1 MSIATSKQSFNF
13 SILKQLFVY
22 VKPYRKYFY
31 ASIVLA
37 LLMAVIAPVRPYLIK
52 LTVDSSTGKTN
63 NFPGWL
69 NWFSFGGENNHL
81 LSLIL
86 NVTIFQVVFI
96 FIETAMR
103 FGFTFITAWLGQNVV
118 KDLRESVFAN
128 ILKRP
133 LSHFDKT
140 PIGTLTTRTVN
151 DIESINDIF
160 SDGLIPIIADLLTIV
175 FTVVIMF
182 WIDWKLSLVALIPL
196 PIIVVAT
203 NKFKKSVNKSF
214 INVRNAVSA
223 LNSFVQEHI
232 TGMYITQA
240 FTAEDREFKKF
251 KDINAKHR
259 DANIKA
265 IFAYS
270 VFFPIVELV
279 LAISTALI
287 VWWVSHLALH
297 NVNAQI
303 NFSGKIVAFVM
314 YMNQIFRPL
323 RILADKFNVLQMG
336 MIAAERVLPYSVEEF
351 GIRDLELVN
360 NETGNTIQQ
369 FNNSTITSNDKHQTI
384 VFNNVWFAYNNENYV
399 LKDISFSLQQAQTL
413 ALVGS
418 TGSGKTSI
426 ISLINKLY
434 PINKGSIYVNGKNIE
449 EYSLEEL
456 RKNVGVVLQDVFLFS
471 GSIIDNI
478 TLRNNNI
485 TREQVIDAAKLIGMH
500 DFIMQLPNYYDYNV
514 MERGNILSM
523 GQRQLI
529 SFIRVLLYNPSIL
542 ILDEATSSI
551 DNESEHLIQKAI
563 ETLLVGRTAIVIAH
577 RLSTITK
584 ANKIILLDKGE
595 IKEQGTHAELLAQ
608 QGLYSNLF
616 HSVFEIEE

>member
-1 MSIATSKQSFNF
+1 MSSTAQKKSFNF
-13 SILKQLFVY
+13 SVLKQIFVF
-22 VKPYRKYFY
+22 VKPYKKYFY
-31 ASIVLA
+31 WSIFLA
-37 LLMAVIAPVRPYLIK
+37 LLMAVIAPVRPYLIQ
-52 LTVDSSTGKTN
+52 LTVDTSTGKN
-63 NFPGWL
+63 NYFPAWL
-69 NWFSFGGENNHL
+69 NVFSFTKNDNPIIA
-81 LSLIL
+81 LIL
-86 NVTIFQVVFI
+86 NVTILQVLFI
-96 FIETAMR
+96 CVETAIR
-103 FGFTFITAWLGQNVV
+103 FAFTFITAWLGQNVV

-182 WIDWKLSLVALIPL
+182 WIDWKLTLVALIPL

-240 FTAEDREFKKF
+240 FTAEEREFKKF

-287 VWWVSHLALH
+287 VWWVSQLALH
-297 NVNAQI
+297 NTNAQI

-336 MIAAERVLPYSVEEF
+336 MIAAERVLPYTTDEVKSQRPKTESEE
-351 GIRDLELVN
+351 
-360 NETGNTIQQ
+360 Q
-369 FNNSTITSNDKHQTI
+369 FNNSTITPNDKHQTI
-384 VFNNVWFAYNNENYV
+384 NFKNVWFAYNNNNYV
-399 LKDISFSLQQAQTL
+399 LKNISFSVEQGQTL

-434 PINKGSIYVNGKNIE
+434 PINKGSIYINNKNID
-449 EYSLEEL
+449 EYSLDEL
-456 RKNVGVVLQDVFLFS
+456 RRNVGVVLQDVFLFS

-478 TLRNNNI
+478 TLRNNTI
-485 TREQVIDAAKLIGMH
+485 AKEQVIEAARLIGMH
-500 DFIMQLPNYYDYNV
+500 DFIMQLPNNYDYNV

-529 SFIRVLLYNPSIL
+529 SFIRVLLYNPNIL

-551 DNESEHLIQKAI
+551 DSESEHLIQKAI

-595 IKEQGTHAELLAQ
+595 IKEQGTHTELLAQ
-608 QGLYSNLF
+608 QGLYNNLF
-616 HSVFEIEE
+616 HSVFEEVM